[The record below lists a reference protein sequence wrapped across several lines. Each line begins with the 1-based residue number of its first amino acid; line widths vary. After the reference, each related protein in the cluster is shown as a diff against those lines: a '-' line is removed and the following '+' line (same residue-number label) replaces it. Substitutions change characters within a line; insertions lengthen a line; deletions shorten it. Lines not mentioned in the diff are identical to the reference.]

1 MGKIDSTLQY
11 LLHLFLFDRLS
22 KNCILDAT
30 DYNIGS
36 QMNRLQNTEQL
47 NDDILAVMGEADLD
61 LLATYNMA
69 ALQAENDECQK
80 IVENSYRNY
89 DWKNKSIVE
98 LLGTG
103 NKIL

>member
-36 QMNRLQNTEQL
+36 QMNRL
-47 NDDILAVMGEADLD
+47 
-61 LLATYNMA
+61 
-69 ALQAENDECQK
+69 ALTC
-80 IVENSYRNY
+80 
-89 DWKNKSIVE
+89 KNKSVVE
-98 LLGTG
+98 LLGADKKMENVPYDDVFNTE
-103 NKIL
+103 NVK